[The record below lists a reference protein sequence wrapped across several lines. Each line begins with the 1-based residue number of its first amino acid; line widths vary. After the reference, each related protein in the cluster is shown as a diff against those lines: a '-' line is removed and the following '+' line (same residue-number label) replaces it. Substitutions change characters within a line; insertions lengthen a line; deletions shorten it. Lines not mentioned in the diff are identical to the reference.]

1 MSRNDFLNTD
11 LSGARSPAERV
22 MLALKMRGAQ
32 TAAAIGD
39 HLGTTGEAVR
49 QQLVRLAEEGLVA
62 PHSVSQG
69 VGRPSQ
75 FWDLTETGNKRFPDT
90 HADLTVQLLHSVRTI
105 LGEDALETLVAHR
118 ETETRRQYHA
128 RLKDMAF
135 DERVKALADIRS
147 TEGYMADAERQA
159 DGSWLFVEN
168 HCPICAAAD
177 ACQGFCR
184 AELQVFEAVL
194 GPDVSVA
201 RTEHIL
207 AGARR
212 CAYVFTPARPS

>member
-1 MSRNDFLNTD
+1 
-11 LSGARSPAERV
+11 

-49 QQLVRLAEEGLVA
+49 QQLVRLAEEGLVSS
-62 PHSVSQG
+62 HSVSQG
-69 VGRPSQ
+69 VGRPSL
-75 FWDLTETGNKRFPDT
+75 FWDLTEAGNKRFPDT

-105 LGEDALETLVAHR
+105 LGDDALDTLIAHR
-118 ETETRRQYHA
+118 ETETRRQYQT
-128 RLKDMAF
+128 RLKDLSL
-135 DERVKALADIRS
+135 DERVKELADIRS
-147 TEGYMADAERQA
+147 AEGYMADAEKRE
-159 DGSWLFVEN
+159 DGSWLLIEN
-168 HCPICAAAD
+168 HCSICAAAD

-184 AELQVFEAVL
+184 SELQVFRAVL
-194 GPDVSVA
+194 GPDVSVN

-212 CAYVFTPARPS
+212 CAYVIAPTA

>member
-11 LSGARSPAERV
+11 LSGARSPAERI

-49 QQLVRLAEEGLVA
+49 QQLVRLAEEGLVSS
-62 PHSVSQG
+62 HSVSQG
-69 VGRPSQ
+69 VGRPSL
-75 FWDLTETGNKRFPDT
+75 FWDLTEAGNKRFPDT

-105 LGEDALETLVAHR
+105 LGDDALDTLIAHR
-118 ETETRRQYHA
+118 ETETRRQYQT
-128 RLKDMAF
+128 RLKDLSL
-135 DERVKALADIRS
+135 DERVKELADIRS
-147 TEGYMADAERQA
+147 AEGYMADAEKRE
-159 DGSWLFVEN
+159 DGSWLLIEN
-168 HCPICAAAD
+168 HCSICAAAD

-184 AELQVFEAVL
+184 SELQVFRAVL
-194 GPDVSVA
+194 GPDVSVN

-212 CAYVFTPARPS
+212 CAYVIAPTA

>member
-1 MSRNDFLNTD
+1 
-11 LSGARSPAERV
+11 

-32 TAAAIGD
+32 TAAAIGE

-105 LGEDALETLVAHR
+105 LGDDALDTLIAHR
-118 ETETRRQYHA
+118 ETETRRQYQT
-128 RLKDMAF
+128 RLKDLSL
-135 DERVKALADIRS
+135 DQRVKELADIRS
-147 TEGYMADAERQA
+147 AEGYMADAEKRE
-159 DGSWLFVEN
+159 DGSWLLIEN

-184 AELQVFEAVL
+184 SELQVFRAVL
-194 GPDVSVA
+194 GPDVSVN

-212 CAYVFTPARPS
+212 CAYVISPAA

>member
-1 MSRNDFLNTD
+1 
-11 LSGARSPAERV
+11 

-147 TEGYMADAERQA
+147 TEGYMADAERQE

-168 HCPICAAAD
+168 HCPIC
-177 ACQGFCR
+177 
-184 AELQVFEAVL
+184 AVL

-212 CAYVFTPARPS
+212 CAYVFTPANPS

>member
-1 MSRNDFLNTD
+1 
-11 LSGARSPAERV
+11 
-22 MLALKMRGAQ
+22 MLTLKMRGAQ
-32 TAAAIGD
+32 TAAAIGE

-75 FWDLTETGNKRFPDT
+75 FWDLTETGNRRFPDT
-90 HADLTVQLLHSVRTI
+90 HADLTVQLLHSVRSI
-105 LGEDALETLVAHR
+105 LGEDALDTLIAYR
-118 ETETRRQYHA
+118 ESETRRQYQA
-128 RLKDMAF
+128 RLKDLPLG
-135 DERVKALADIRS
+135 ERVLELAAIRS
-147 TEGYMADAERQA
+147 AEGYMADAEKQE

-184 AELQVFEAVL
+184 AELQVFRAVL
-194 GPDVSVA
+194 GPDVSVN

-212 CAYVFTPARPS
+212 CAYVISPAA

>member
-1 MSRNDFLNTD
+1 
-11 LSGARSPAERV
+11 
-22 MLALKMRGAQ
+22 MLTLKMRGAQ
-32 TAAAIGD
+32 TAAAIGE

-75 FWDLTETGNKRFPDT
+75 FWDLTETGNRRFPDT
-90 HADLTVQLLHSVRTI
+90 HADLTVQLLHSVRSI
-105 LGEDALETLVAHR
+105 LGEDALDTLIAHR
-118 ETETRRQYHA
+118 ESETRRQYQA
-128 RLKDMAF
+128 RLKDLLLG
-135 DERVKALADIRS
+135 ERVLELAAIRS
-147 TEGYMADAERQA
+147 AEGYMADAEKQE

-184 AELQVFEAVL
+184 AELQVFRAVL
-194 GPDVSVA
+194 GPDVSVN

-212 CAYVFTPARPS
+212 CAYVISPAA

>member
-11 LSGARSPAERV
+11 ELGARSPAEKI

-32 TAAAIGD
+32 TAAAIGE

-69 VGRPSQ
+69 VGRPAQ
-75 FWDLTETGNKRFPDT
+75 FWDLTEAGNKRFPDT

-105 LGEDALETLVAHR
+105 LGDDALDTLIAHR
-118 ETETRRQYHA
+118 ETETRRQYQA
-128 RLKDMAF
+128 RLKDLSL
-135 DERVKALADIRS
+135 DQRVKELADIRS
-147 TEGYMADAERQA
+147 AEGYMANAEKRE
-159 DGSWLFVEN
+159 DGSWLLIEN

-184 AELQVFEAVL
+184 SELQVFRAVL
-194 GPDVSVA
+194 GPDVSVN

-212 CAYVFTPARPS
+212 CAYVISPAA

>member
-11 LSGARSPAERV
+11 LSGARSPAERI

-49 QQLVRLAEEGLVA
+49 QQLVRLAEEGLVSS
-62 PHSVSQG
+62 HSVSQG
-69 VGRPSQ
+69 VGRPSL
-75 FWDLTETGNKRFPDT
+75 FWDLTEAGNKRFPDT

-105 LGEDALETLVAHR
+105 LGDDALDTLIAHR
-118 ETETRRQYHA
+118 ETETRRQYQT
-128 RLKDMAF
+128 RLKDLSL
-135 DERVKALADIRS
+135 DERVKELADIRS
-147 TEGYMADAERQA
+147 AEGYMADAEKRE
-159 DGSWLFVEN
+159 DGSWLLIEN

-184 AELQVFEAVL
+184 SELQVFRAVL
-194 GPDVSVA
+194 GPDVSVN

-212 CAYVFTPARPS
+212 CAYVIAPTA

>member
-1 MSRNDFLNTD
+1 
-11 LSGARSPAERV
+11 
-22 MLALKMRGAQ
+22 MLTLKMRGAQ
-32 TAAAIGD
+32 TAAAIGE

-75 FWDLTETGNKRFPDT
+75 FWDLTETGNRRFPDT
-90 HADLTVQLLHSVRTI
+90 HADLTVQLLHSVRSI
-105 LGEDALETLVAHR
+105 LGEDALDTLIAHR
-118 ETETRRQYHA
+118 ESETRRQYQA
-128 RLKDMAF
+128 RLKDMPLG
-135 DERVKALADIRS
+135 ERVLELAAIRS
-147 TEGYMADAERQA
+147 AEGYMAHAEKQE
-159 DGSWLFVEN
+159 DGSWLFIEN

-184 AELQVFEAVL
+184 AELQVFRAVL
-194 GPDVSVA
+194 GPDVSVN

-212 CAYVFTPARPS
+212 CAYVISPAA

>member
-11 LSGARSPAERV
+11 ASGARSPAERI

-32 TAAAIGD
+32 TAAAIGEQ
-39 HLGTTGEAVR
+39 LGTTGEAVR

-62 PHSVSQG
+62 AHSVSQG

-75 FWDLTETGNKRFPDT
+75 FWDLTEVGNKRFPDT
-90 HADLTVQLLHSVRTI
+90 HADLTVQLLHSVRAI
-105 LGEDALETLVAHR
+105 LGEDALDTLIAHR
-118 ETETRRQYHA
+118 ETETRRQYQA
-128 RLKDMAF
+128 RLKDLPLG
-135 DERVKALADIRS
+135 ERVEQLAAIRS
-147 TEGYMADAERQA
+147 AEGYMADAERQE
-159 DGSWLFVEN
+159 DGSWLFIEN

-177 ACQGFCR
+177 TCQGFCR
-184 AELQVFEAVL
+184 AELQVFRAVL
-194 GPDVSVA
+194 GPDVSVN

-212 CAYVFTPARPS
+212 CAYVISPA

>member
-11 LSGARSPAERV
+11 ELGARSPAQRI
-22 MLALKMRGAQ
+22 MLSLKMRGAQ
-32 TAAAIGD
+32 TAATIGE

-49 QQLVRLAEEGLVA
+49 QQLVRLADEGLVSS
-62 PHSVSQG
+62 HSVSQG
-69 VGRPSQ
+69 VGRPSL
-75 FWDLTETGNKRFPDT
+75 FWDLTEAGNKRFPDT

-105 LGEDALETLVAHR
+105 LGDDALDTLIAHR
-118 ETETRRQYHA
+118 ETETRRQYQT
-128 RLKDMAF
+128 RLKDLSL
-135 DERVKALADIRS
+135 DQRVKELADIRS
-147 TEGYMADAERQA
+147 AEGYMADAEKRE
-159 DGSWLFVEN
+159 DGSWLLIEN

-184 AELQVFEAVL
+184 SELQVFRAVL
-194 GPDVSVA
+194 GPDVSVN

-212 CAYVFTPARPS
+212 CAYVIAPTA

>member
-1 MSRNDFLNTD
+1 
-11 LSGARSPAERV
+11 

-32 TAAAIGD
+32 TAAAIGE

-49 QQLVRLAEEGLVA
+49 QQLMRLAEEGLVA

-69 VGRPSQ
+69 VGRPAQ
-75 FWDLTETGNKRFPDT
+75 FWDLTEAGNKRFPDT

-105 LGEDALETLVAHR
+105 LGDDALDTLIAHR
-118 ETETRRQYHA
+118 ETETRRQYQA
-128 RLKDMAF
+128 RLKDLSL
-135 DERVKALADIRS
+135 DQRVKELADIRS
-147 TEGYMADAERQA
+147 AEGYMANAEKRE
-159 DGSWLFVEN
+159 DGSWLLIEN

-184 AELQVFEAVL
+184 SELQLFRAVL
-194 GPDVSVA
+194 GPDVSVD

-212 CAYVFTPARPS
+212 CAYVIVPTA

>member
-1 MSRNDFLNTD
+1 MSRNDFLNTNE
-11 LSGARSPAERV
+11 LGVRSPAEKI

-32 TAAAIGD
+32 TAAAIGE

-69 VGRPSQ
+69 VGRPAQ
-75 FWDLTETGNKRFPDT
+75 FWDLTEAGNKRFPDT

-105 LGEDALETLVAHR
+105 LGDDALDTLIAHR
-118 ETETRRQYHA
+118 ETETRRQYQA
-128 RLKDMAF
+128 RLKDLSL
-135 DERVKALADIRS
+135 DQRVKELADIRS
-147 TEGYMADAERQA
+147 AEGYMANAEKRE
-159 DGSWLFVEN
+159 DGSWLLIEN

-184 AELQVFEAVL
+184 SELQVFRAVL
-194 GPDVSVA
+194 GPDVSVN

-212 CAYVFTPARPS
+212 CAYVIAPTA

>member
-1 MSRNDFLNTD
+1 MSRNDFLNTG
-11 LSGARSPAERV
+11 LSGARSPAERI

-49 QQLVRLAEEGLVA
+49 QQLVRLAEEGLVSS
-62 PHSVSQG
+62 HSVSQG
-69 VGRPSQ
+69 VGRPSL
-75 FWDLTETGNKRFPDT
+75 FWDLTEAGNKRFPDT

-105 LGEDALETLVAHR
+105 LGDDALDTLIAHR
-118 ETETRRQYHA
+118 ETETRRQYQT
-128 RLKDMAF
+128 RLKDLSL
-135 DERVKALADIRS
+135 DERVKELADIRS
-147 TEGYMADAERQA
+147 AEGYMADAEKRE
-159 DGSWLFVEN
+159 DGSWLLIEN

-184 AELQVFEAVL
+184 SELQVFRAVL
-194 GPDVSVA
+194 GPDVSVN

-212 CAYVFTPARPS
+212 CAYVIAPTA

>member
-11 LSGARSPAERV
+11 ELGARSPAEKI

-32 TAAAIGD
+32 TAAAIGE

-105 LGEDALETLVAHR
+105 LGDDALDTLIAHR
-118 ETETRRQYHA
+118 ETETRRQYQT
-128 RLKDMAF
+128 RLKDLSL
-135 DERVKALADIRS
+135 DQRVKELADIRS
-147 TEGYMADAERQA
+147 AEGYMADAEKRE
-159 DGSWLFVEN
+159 DGSWLLIEN

-184 AELQVFEAVL
+184 SELQVFRAVL
-194 GPDVSVA
+194 GPDVSVN

-212 CAYVFTPARPS
+212 CAYVISPAA

>member
-11 LSGARSPAERV
+11 ASGARSPAERI

-32 TAAAIGD
+32 TAAAIGEQ
-39 HLGTTGEAVR
+39 LGTTGEAVR

-62 PHSVSQG
+62 AHSVSQG

-75 FWDLTETGNKRFPDT
+75 FWDLTEVGNKRFPDT
-90 HADLTVQLLHSVRTI
+90 HADLTVQLLHSVRAI
-105 LGEDALETLVAHR
+105 LGEDALDTLIAHR
-118 ETETRRQYHA
+118 ETETRRQYQA
-128 RLKDMAF
+128 RLKDLSLG
-135 DERVKALADIRS
+135 ERVEQLAAIRS
-147 TEGYMADAERQA
+147 AEGYMADAERQE
-159 DGSWLFVEN
+159 DGSWLFIEN

-177 ACQGFCR
+177 TCQGFCR
-184 AELQVFEAVL
+184 AELQVFRAVL
-194 GPDVSVA
+194 GPDVSVN

-212 CAYVFTPARPS
+212 CAYVISAA

>member
-11 LSGARSPAERV
+11 TSVARSPAERV
-22 MLALKMRGAQ
+22 MLTLKMRGAQ
-32 TAAAIGD
+32 TAAAIGE

-75 FWDLTETGNKRFPDT
+75 FWDLTETGNRRFPDT
-90 HADLTVQLLHSVRTI
+90 HADLTVQLLHSVRSI
-105 LGEDALETLVAHR
+105 LGEDALDTLIAHR
-118 ETETRRQYHA
+118 ESETRRQYQA
-128 RLKDMAF
+128 RLKDLPLG
-135 DERVKALADIRS
+135 ERVLELAAIRS
-147 TEGYMADAERQA
+147 AEGYMADAEKQE

-184 AELQVFEAVL
+184 AELQVFRAVL
-194 GPDVSVA
+194 GPDVSVN

-212 CAYVFTPARPS
+212 CAYVISPAA

>member
-11 LSGARSPAERV
+11 ASIARSPAERV
-22 MLALKMRGAQ
+22 MLTLKMRGAQ
-32 TAAAIGD
+32 TAAAIGE

-75 FWDLTETGNKRFPDT
+75 FWDLTETGNRRFPDT
-90 HADLTVQLLHSVRTI
+90 HADLTVQLLHSVRSI
-105 LGEDALETLVAHR
+105 LGEDALDTLIAHR
-118 ETETRRQYHA
+118 ESETRRQYQA
-128 RLKDMAF
+128 RLKDLPLG
-135 DERVKALADIRS
+135 ERVLELAAIRS
-147 TEGYMADAERQA
+147 AEGYMADAEKQE
-159 DGSWLFVEN
+159 DGSWLFIEN

-184 AELQVFEAVL
+184 AELQVFRAVL
-194 GPDVSVA
+194 GPDVSVN

-212 CAYVFTPARPS
+212 CAYVISPAA

>member
-11 LSGARSPAERV
+11 LSGARSPAERI
-22 MLALKMRGAQ
+22 MLALKMCGAQ

-49 QQLVRLAEEGLVA
+49 QQLVRLAEEGLVSS
-62 PHSVSQG
+62 HSVSQG
-69 VGRPSQ
+69 VGRPSL
-75 FWDLTETGNKRFPDT
+75 FWDLTEAGNKRFPDT

-105 LGEDALETLVAHR
+105 LGDDALDTLIAHR
-118 ETETRRQYHA
+118 ETETRRQYQT
-128 RLKDMAF
+128 RLKDLSL
-135 DERVKALADIRS
+135 DERVKELADIRS
-147 TEGYMADAERQA
+147 AEGYMADAEKRE
-159 DGSWLFVEN
+159 DGSWLLIEN

-184 AELQVFEAVL
+184 SELQVFRAVL
-194 GPDVSVA
+194 GPDVSVN

-212 CAYVFTPARPS
+212 CAYVIAPTA

>member
-11 LSGARSPAERV
+11 ELGARSPAERI
-22 MLALKMRGAQ
+22 MLSLKMRGAQ
-32 TAAAIGD
+32 TAATIGE

-49 QQLVRLAEEGLVA
+49 QQLVRLVEEGLVSS
-62 PHSVSQG
+62 HSVSQG
-69 VGRPSQ
+69 VGRPSL
-75 FWDLTETGNKRFPDT
+75 FWDLTEAGNKRFPDT

-105 LGEDALETLVAHR
+105 LGDDALDTLIAHR
-118 ETETRRQYHA
+118 ETETRRQYQT
-128 RLKDMAF
+128 RLKDLSL
-135 DERVKALADIRS
+135 DQRVKELADIRS
-147 TEGYMADAERQA
+147 AEGYMADAEKRD
-159 DGSWLFVEN
+159 DGSWLLIEN

-184 AELQVFEAVL
+184 SELQVFRAVL
-194 GPDVSVA
+194 GPDVSVN

-212 CAYVFTPARPS
+212 CAYVIAPTA

>member
-11 LSGARSPAERV
+11 ELGARSPAEKI

-32 TAAAIGD
+32 TAAAIGE

-69 VGRPSQ
+69 VGRPAQ
-75 FWDLTETGNKRFPDT
+75 FWDLTEAGNKHFPDT

-105 LGEDALETLVAHR
+105 LGEDALDTLIAHR
-118 ETETRRQYHA
+118 ETETRRQYQA
-128 RLKDMAF
+128 RLKDLSL
-135 DERVKALADIRS
+135 DQRVKELADIRS
-147 TEGYMADAERQA
+147 AEGYMANAEKRE
-159 DGSWLFVEN
+159 DGSWLLIEN

-184 AELQVFEAVL
+184 SELQVFRAVL
-194 GPDVSVA
+194 GPDVSVN

-212 CAYVFTPARPS
+212 CAYVIAPTA

>member
-11 LSGARSPAERV
+11 TSVARSPAERV
-22 MLALKMRGAQ
+22 MLTLKMRGAQ
-32 TAAAIGD
+32 TAAAIGE

-75 FWDLTETGNKRFPDT
+75 FWDLTETGNRRFPDT
-90 HADLTVQLLHSVRTI
+90 HADLTVQLLHSVRSI
-105 LGEDALETLVAHR
+105 LGEDALDTLIAHR
-118 ETETRRQYHA
+118 ESETRRQYQA
-128 RLKDMAF
+128 RLKDMPLG
-135 DERVKALADIRS
+135 ERVLELAAIRS
-147 TEGYMADAERQA
+147 AEGYMAHAEKQE
-159 DGSWLFVEN
+159 DGSWLFIEN

-184 AELQVFEAVL
+184 AELQVFRAVL
-194 GPDVSVA
+194 GPDVSVN

-212 CAYVFTPARPS
+212 CAYVISPAA

>member
-1 MSRNDFLNTD
+1 
-11 LSGARSPAERV
+11 

-32 TAAAIGD
+32 TAAVIGE

-62 PHSVSQG
+62 SHSVSLG

-75 FWDLTETGNKRFPDT
+75 FWDLTEAGNKRFPDT
-90 HADLTVQLLHSVRTI
+90 HADLTVQLLHSVRAI
-105 LGEDALETLVAHR
+105 LGEDALDTLIAHR
-118 ETETRRQYHA
+118 EAETRRQYQA
-128 RLKDMAF
+128 RLKGMSLGD
-135 DERVKALADIRS
+135 RVRELAAIR
-147 TEGYMADAERQA
+147 TAEGYMAAAEQQE
-159 DGSWLFVEN
+159 DGSWLLIEN

-184 AELQVFEAVL
+184 AELQVFQAVL
-194 GPDVSVA
+194 GPDVSVE

-212 CAYVFTPARPS
+212 CAYVIAPASYP

>member
-11 LSGARSPAERV
+11 ASGARSPAERI

-32 TAAAIGD
+32 TAAAIGEQ
-39 HLGTTGEAVR
+39 LGTTGEAVR

-62 PHSVSQG
+62 AHSVSQG
-69 VGRPSQ
+69 VGRPSL
-75 FWDLTETGNKRFPDT
+75 FWDLTEAGNKRFPDT

-105 LGEDALETLVAHR
+105 LGDDALDTLIAHR
-118 ETETRRQYHA
+118 ETETRRQYQT
-128 RLKDMAF
+128 RLKDLSLA
-135 DERVKALADIRS
+135 ERVKELADIRS
-147 TEGYMADAERQA
+147 AEGYMADAEKRE
-159 DGSWLFVEN
+159 DGSWLLIEN

-184 AELQVFEAVL
+184 SELQVFRAVL
-194 GPDVSVA
+194 GPDVSVN

-212 CAYVFTPARPS
+212 CAYVIAPTA

>member
-1 MSRNDFLNTD
+1 
-11 LSGARSPAERV
+11 

-32 TAAAIGD
+32 TAAAIGE

-105 LGEDALETLVAHR
+105 LGEDALDTLIAHR
-118 ETETRRQYHA
+118 ETETRRQYQA
-128 RLKDMAF
+128 RLNDLPLG
-135 DERVKALADIRS
+135 ERVKELAAIRS
-147 TEGYMADAERQA
+147 AEGYMADAEQQE
-159 DGSWLFVEN
+159 DGSWLFIEN

-184 AELQVFEAVL
+184 AELQVFRAVL
-194 GPDVSVA
+194 GPDVSVN

-212 CAYVFTPARPS
+212 CAYVISPAAR